1 MDQKRIGELK
11 SQVKEAMKIATNY
24 FGHRPNYEDTKLYPG
39 NPYYDYYV
47 LGETMMNFIFQK
59 GGSVGVKNVLSDAEN
74 GFKSL
79 GFADHD
85 AFMNAYYVYYDST
98 WNN

>member
-1 MDQKRIGELK
+1 MT
-11 SQVKEAMKIATNY
+11 IATNF
-24 FGHRPNYEDTKLYPG
+24 FGHRPNYEDSKLYPS

-47 LGETMMNFIFQK
+47 LGQTMMNFIYQK
-59 GGSVGVKNVLSDAEN
+59 GGYVGVKNVLSDAEN

-85 AFMNAYYVYYDST
+85 AFMNAYYVYYDSV